1 MRIANVID
9 SLFYFY
15 EILIIVWCLISWI
28 PRRSG
33 SVIDDIAS
41 VLDRIVGPY
50 LRVFQRIIPPVG
62 GIDFSPIIAVLVL
75 GLIKRLIVRVLSC

>member
-28 PRRSG
+28 PRRSS

-75 GLIKRLIVRVLSC
+75 GLIKRLIVRVLV